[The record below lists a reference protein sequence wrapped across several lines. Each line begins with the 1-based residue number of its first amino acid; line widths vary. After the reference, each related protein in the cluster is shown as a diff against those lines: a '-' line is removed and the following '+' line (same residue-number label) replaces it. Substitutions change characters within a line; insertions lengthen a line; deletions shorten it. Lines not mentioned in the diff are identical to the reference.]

1 MALTTVS
8 FDVTY
13 NYTTGEF
20 DFTDTSDYAGQSV
33 AVANVLGNFE
43 ITDPNGTV
51 VWNNTD
57 YSVETGT
64 AQSGGASS
72 ITLAVGASATNDY
85 YNNLYVVITGGTGSG
100 QVRRVSDYNGTTKVV
115 TTAAVWVTPP
125 DNTSTYKFAFSDV
138 FVQGALTNQTVIN
151 LSLGVDGAPQAGNY
165 SIVYTVKDTSTG
177 AYVSDTLSYS
187 FDFVPPIPSLGYTI
201 DCIAPQ
207 LIVSDTTN
215 YIVDGITPTITRTH
229 TLYYPPSLGLA
240 SITGT
245 ATDFSTS
252 NFYTPATFQH
262 TLSSVCTWVFPTYTV
277 TVTLESEQ
285 FIDVVCDAQLCDIY
299 CCVATLYNN
308 WKANVGVNKILA
320 DKYITQLTQVAALM
334 ILIKQAIECGKNTA
348 VAGYVSD
355 ILRIA
360 NCEPGCGCSSSAP
373 IPVTGLGTGTNT
385 ITTLTAGNGV
395 TITSTTTGSTTNYT
409 VSISQ
414 SILNQIA
421 AIQAVTVV
429 GTVSNTVTEA
439 PTGTW
444 TVQGASV
451 TEAADT
457 QLPTTTSIDVTPTT
471 VGGIDT
477 VYTVKYVGR
486 NYKLLKSYAPATP
499 GTTTGTAEEIIAAAS
514 YTMPKGVMTTAG
526 DKTRVVAEF
535 YAVNGAVT
543 THSTVR
549 LKMGGIAGTVI
560 NNWIIYYN
568 YTSGTPPTVK
578 YTNLGVRLEVEVT
591 RITAT
596 TARVVGFAK
605 PILVSYVYTV
615 ANDSLVFDTVIT
627 VPDMDLTALSDI
639 DFVATIEETASG
651 AAGRTEL
658 RLHTVEFIP
667 IV

>member
-115 TTAAVWVTPP
+115 TTTAVWVTPP

-201 DCIAPQ
+201 DCIAPR
-207 LIVSDTTN
+207 LIATDTTN
-215 YIVDGITPTITRTH
+215 YIIDNVVPTITRTH
-229 TLYYPPSLGLA
+229 TLYYPPSLNI
-240 SITGT
+240 SPITGT
-245 ATDFSTS
+245 ATDISTS

-262 TLSSVCTWVFPTYTV
+262 TLSAVCTWVFPTYTV

-285 FIDVVCDAQLCDIY
+285 FINVTCDAQLCDIY

-320 DKYITQLTQVAALM
+320 DKYLTQLTQVAALM
-334 ILIKQAIECGKNTA
+334 ILIKQAIECGKSDA

-360 NCEPGCGCSSSAP
+360 NCEAGCGCTSDAP
-373 IPVTGLGTGTNT
+373 IPVTGLGVGNDN
-385 ITTLTAGNGV
+385 IVEIQAGNGV
-395 TITSTTTGSTTNYT
+395 TVTSSTTGNTTTYT

-444 TVQGASV
+444 TVQGADV
-451 TEAADT
+451 EVGADT
-457 QLPTTTSIDVTPTT
+457 QLPTTTSLSVTQTGTPATL
-471 VGGIDT
+471 
-477 VYTVKYVGR
+477 YTVKYIGR
-486 NYKLLKSYAPATP
+486 NYKELLSYAPASP
-499 GTTTGTAEEIIAAAS
+499 ATTATANEEIVGSS
-514 YTMPKGVMTTAG
+514 YSMVEDVVTTAQ
-526 DKTRVVAEF
+526 D
-535 YAVNGAVT
+535 
-543 THSTVR
+543 TVR
-549 LKMGGIAGTVI
+549 LKGVFAMVGSSVNSTLRMRVGGVAGTALFSVPLV
-560 NNWIIYYN
+560 YN
-568 YTSGTPPTVK
+568 VTSGAIK
-578 YTNLGVRLEVEVT
+578 YYSHNRAIVTVEVT
-591 RITAT
+591 RITNT
-596 TARVVGFAK
+596 TARVTYHVNYQIAY
-605 PILVSYVYTV
+605 SYSGAAV
-615 ANDSLVFDTVIT
+615 AANRELSDSYLLT
-627 VPDMDLTALSDI
+627 VPDFDNGTN
-639 DFVATIEETASG
+639 VWCATIDDAS
-651 AAGRTEL
+651 AGQTEL
-658 RLHTVEFIP
+658 RNFSLEFIP
-667 IV
+667 KV

>member
-57 YSVETGT
+57 YSTETGT

-115 TTAAVWVTPP
+115 TTTAAWATNP

-201 DCIAPQ
+201 DCIAPR
-207 LIVSDTTN
+207 LIATDTTN
-215 YIVDGITPTITRTH
+215 YIVDNVVPTITRTH
-229 TLYYPPSLGLA
+229 TLYYPPSLNI
-240 SITGT
+240 SPITGT
-245 ATDFSTS
+245 ATDISTS

-262 TLSSVCTWVFPTYTV
+262 TLSAVCTWVFPTYTV

-285 FIDVVCDAQLCDIY
+285 FINVTCDAQLCDIY

-308 WKANVGVNKILA
+308 WKANVGVNKVLA
-320 DKYITQLTQVAALM
+320 DKYMNQLVQVAALM
-334 ILIKQAIECGKNTA
+334 ILIKQAYECGKSDA

-360 NCEPGCGCSSSAP
+360 NCEAGCGCTSDAP
-373 IPVTGLGTGTNT
+373 IPVTGLGVGNDN
-385 ITTLTAGNGV
+385 IVEVQAGNGV
-395 TITSTTTGSTTNYT
+395 TVTSSTTGNTTTYT
-409 VSISQ
+409 VSVSSSLLNTINS
-414 SILNQIA
+414 LHNQI
-421 AIQAVTVV
+421 VT
-429 GTVSNTVTEA
+429 GTVSNVVTYNS
-439 PTGTW
+439 GTY
-444 TVQGASV
+444 TYNVAGSDLV
-451 TEAADT
+451 LAADT
-457 QLPTTTSIDVTPTT
+457 QLPTTTSLGLTT
-471 VGGIDT
+471 TQSGGIDT
-477 VYTVKYVGR
+477 QWEVKYIGR
-486 NYKLLKSYAPATP
+486 NYKELLNYAPASP
-499 GTTTGTAEEIIAAAS
+499 ATTATANEEIVGSSYSMVEDVATIAQDTIRLKGIFAMVGSTVNSTLRMRIGGVAGTALFS
-514 YTMPKGVMTTAG
+514 VPLVYGV
-526 DKTRVVAEF
+526 
-535 YAVNGAVT
+535 
-543 THSTVR
+543 
-549 LKMGGIAGTVI
+549 
-560 NNWIIYYN
+560 
-568 YTSGTPPTVK
+568 TSGASKPYFHNRAVITVD
-578 YTNLGVRLEVEVT
+578 VT
-591 RITAT
+591 RITST
-596 TARVVGFAK
+596 TARVSYSVAYLLAFSYSGGA
-605 PILVSYVYTV
+605 IAHTELADSYV
-615 ANDSLVFDTVIT
+615 LT
-627 VPDMDLTALSDI
+627 VPDFDNGTNVWCCTI
-639 DFVATIEETASG
+639 DDAS
-651 AAGRTEL
+651 AGQTEL
-658 RLHTVEFIP
+658 RNFSLEFIP
-667 IV
+667 KV

>member
-115 TTAAVWVTPP
+115 TTTAVWVTPP

-201 DCIAPQ
+201 DCIAPR
-207 LIVSDTTN
+207 LIATDTTN
-215 YIVDGITPTITRTH
+215 YIVDNVVPTITRTH
-229 TLYYPPSLGLA
+229 TLYYPPSLNI
-240 SITGT
+240 SPITGT
-245 ATDFSTS
+245 ATDISTS

-262 TLSSVCTWVFPTYTV
+262 TLSAVCTWVFPTYTV

-285 FIDVVCDAQLCDIY
+285 FINVTCDAQLCDIY

-320 DKYITQLTQVAALM
+320 DKYLTQLTQVAALM
-334 ILIKQAIECGKNTA
+334 ILIKQAIECGKSDA

-360 NCEPGCGCSSSAP
+360 NCEAGCGCTSDAP
-373 IPVTGLGTGTNT
+373 IPVTGLGVGNDN
-385 ITTLTAGNGV
+385 IVEIQAGNGV
-395 TITSTTTGSTTNYT
+395 TVTSSTTGNTTTYT

-444 TVQGASV
+444 TVQGADV
-451 TEAADT
+451 EAGADT
-457 QLPTTTSIDVTPTT
+457 QLPTATSLSVTQTGTPATL
-471 VGGIDT
+471 
-477 VYTVKYVGR
+477 YTVKYIGR
-486 NYKLLKSYAPATP
+486 NYKELLSYAPASP
-499 GTTTGTAEEIIAAAS
+499 ATTATANEEIVGSS
-514 YTMPKGVMTTAG
+514 YSMVEDVVTTAQ
-526 DKTRVVAEF
+526 D
-535 YAVNGAVT
+535 
-543 THSTVR
+543 TVR
-549 LKMGGIAGTVI
+549 LKGVFAMVGSSVNSTLRMRIGGVAGTALFSVPLV
-560 NNWIIYYN
+560 YN
-568 YTSGTPPTVK
+568 ITSGAIK
-578 YTNLGVRLEVEVT
+578 YYSHNRAIVTVEVT
-591 RITAT
+591 RITNT
-596 TARVVGFAK
+596 TARVTYHVNYQIAY
-605 PILVSYVYTV
+605 SYSGAAV
-615 ANDSLVFDTVIT
+615 AANRELSDSYLLT
-627 VPDMDLTALSDI
+627 VPDFDNGTN
-639 DFVATIEETASG
+639 VWCATIDDAS
-651 AAGRTEL
+651 AGQTEL
-658 RLHTVEFIP
+658 RNFSLEFIP
-667 IV
+667 KV

>member
-8 FDVTY
+8 FATTY
-13 NYTTGEF
+13 DYTNSVF
-20 DFTDTSDYAGQSV
+20 AFTDDSDYAGQSISLSD
-33 AVANVLGNFE
+33 VLGNFE

-51 VWNNTD
+51 IWNNTD
-57 YSVETGT
+57 YSVENGT
-64 AQSGGASS
+64 AQAGSGTS

-85 YNNLYVVITGGTGSG
+85 YNNLYVITTGGTGSG
-100 QVRRVSDYNGTTKVV
+100 QTRRVSDYNGTTKVA
-115 TTAAVWVTPP
+115 TITAAWSVALDAT
-125 DNTSTYKFAFSDV
+125 TTYRFAFSDIRPV
-138 FVQGALTNQTVIN
+138 AALTNQTTIN
-151 LSLGVDGAPQAGNY
+151 LSLGVDGAPMAGNY
-165 SIVYTVKDTSTG
+165 SIVYTVLDTNTGTYASSTSTF
-177 AYVSDTLSYS
+177 A

-207 LIVSDTTN
+207 LIVSDTTS

-240 SITGT
+240 AITGT

-277 TVTLESEQ
+277 TLTLESEQ

-320 DKYITQLTQVAALM
+320 DKYIDQLTLVAGLM

-373 IPVTGLGTGTNT
+373 VPVTGLGTGTNT
-385 ITTLTAGNGV
+385 ITTISAGNGV
-395 TITSTTTGSTTNYT
+395 SITSTTTGSTTNY
-409 VSISQ
+409 VVNISQ

-444 TVQGASV
+444 TVQGADV
-451 TEAADT
+451 EAGADT
-457 QLPTTTSIDVTPTT
+457 QLPTTTSLSVTQTGTPATL
-471 VGGIDT
+471 
-477 VYTVKYVGR
+477 YTVKYIGR
-486 NYKLLKSYAPATP
+486 NYKLLFAFAPTTPVRTVGTSEEVIVGATWAQP
-499 GTTTGTAEEIIAAAS
+499 AA
-514 YTMPKGVMTTAG
+514 VVTTAG
-526 DKTRVVAEF
+526 DKIRCVAHFNIYDTTTARKANSICRIRV
-535 YAVNGAVT
+535 GASGGGLVGTDLT
-543 THSTVR
+543 TLLPANIIWGYITGSATGKTH
-549 LKMGGIAGTVI
+549 
-560 NNWIIYYN
+560 NNI
-568 YTSGTPPTVK
+568 SVM
-578 YTNLGVRLEVEVT
+578 VELDVT
-591 RITAT
+591 RIDATNVRVKQKTFFGGLFTQQTAET
-596 TARVVGFAK
+596 ESTQVLSVPSFAA
-605 PILVSYVYTV
+605 IQDWVCTV
-615 ANDSLVFDTVIT
+615 DDAVAAETQ
-627 VPDMDLTALSDI
+627 LTQFS
-639 DFVATIEETASG
+639 
-651 AAGRTEL
+651 
-658 RLHTVEFIP
+658 VEFIP
-667 IV
+667 KV